1 MTVREL
7 IEELK
12 KYPKSTTIV
21 SDDGTG
27 WVSKDVYV
35 EYDKDENTLGIY
47 AK

>member
-1 MTVREL
+1 MTVKEL

-27 WVSKDVYV
+27 WVSKEIYLD
-35 EYDKDENTLGIY
+35 YDKSENQLGIY

>member
-27 WVSKDVYV
+27 WASEDIYI
-35 EYDKDENTLGIY
+35 EYDKRENTLGIY

>member
-12 KYPKSTTIV
+12 KYPKSTTIM

-27 WVSKDVYV
+27 WASKEIYLD
-35 EYDKDENTLGIY
+35 YDKSENTLGIY